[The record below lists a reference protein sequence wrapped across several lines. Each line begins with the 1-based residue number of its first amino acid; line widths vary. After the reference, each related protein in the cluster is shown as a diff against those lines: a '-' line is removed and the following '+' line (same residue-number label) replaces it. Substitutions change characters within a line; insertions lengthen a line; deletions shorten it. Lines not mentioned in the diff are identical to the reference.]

1 MCPHCAPLASTP
13 HHHDDLP
20 RRSVSAHG
28 LLYPAAVRLRTC
40 SRKRSQVAAC
50 SRLLGLSS
58 REPAIP
64 LAYAL
69 AQPRPFNAEL
79 SATGGIALQA
89 RVLITASLLCLS
101 KVSLRYSWEQ
111 DGLLICAISS
121 DDAVALVVLMIS
133 PQDSHGL
140 PFSRDLG

>member
-1 MCPHCAPLASTP
+1 
-13 HHHDDLP
+13 
-20 RRSVSAHG
+20 V
-28 LLYPAAVRLRTC
+28 
-40 SRKRSQVAAC
+40 
-50 SRLLGLSS
+50 
-58 REPAIP
+58 
-64 LAYAL
+64 YAL

-133 PQDSHGL
+133 PQYSHRL
-140 PFSRDLG
+140 PFSRDLLIRRLCHTRPLPAHSWAGLPKRYSLVRGRWQR